1 MIKPRAESCEQNRGP
16 ILTVIRPLLENCDSV
31 LEIGSGTGQH
41 AVYFAAQ
48 MPHLVWHTS
57 DCAQNLPGINLWLDD
72 AGLENV
78 RRPVELDVS
87 RSTWPQ
93 ISVDVIF
100 SANTVH
106 IMHWR
111 EIEALFTGVGEILN
125 EGGGFLLYGPF
136 NYRGGYTSASNASFD
151 RWLKSRDPDSGI
163 RDFEELDRL
172 ARQAGLYLVNDFE
185 MPSNNRILY
194 WRRG

>member
-1 MIKPRAESCEQNRGP
+1 MIKPCAESCEQNRGP

-111 EIEALFTGVGEILN
+111 EVEALFTGAGEILN

-172 ARQAGLYLVNDFE
+172 ARLTGLHLVNDFE

>member
-1 MIKPRAESCEQNRGP
+1 MNKPYAESCEQNRGP
-16 ILTVIRPLLENCDSV
+16 ILSVIKPLLENCNSV

-57 DCAQNLPGINLWLDD
+57 DCAEYLPGINLWLDD
-72 AGLENV
+72 AGLDNV

-87 RSTWPQ
+87 RSKWPR
-93 ISVDVIF
+93 IHVDAVF

-111 EIEALFTGVGEILN
+111 DVETLFAGVGELLN
-125 EGGGFLLYGPF
+125 KGGGFLLYGPF
-136 NYRGGYTSASNASFD
+136 NYDGSYTSASNASFD
-151 RWLKSRDPDSGI
+151 LWLKNRDPDSGI
-163 RDFEELDRL
+163 RDLEELARL
-172 ARQAGLYLVNDFE
+172 ARQAGMYLVRDFE
-185 MPSNNRILY
+185 MPANNRILY
-194 WRRG
+194 WRRM